1 MTKLEHAQQLRGIEQ
16 PHYNCAQSTL
26 IPFARELGLG
36 EEQAYQLAAHFGA
49 GMRHDSTCG
58 AVTGALMVL
67 GLKGLGEEQ
76 ARAFLEKFRAEHGA
90 LDCPALL
97 QAGEQAGM
105 EKKANCD
112 GLVLAAVR
120 AVQALTENNP

>member
-1 MTKLEHAQQLRGIEQ
+1 MTKLEHAQQLRNIEQ
-16 PHYNCAQSTL
+16 PHYNCAQSAL
-26 IPFARELGLG
+26 IPFARELGLE

-58 AVTGALMVL
+58 AVTGALMAL

-76 ARAFLEKFRAEHGA
+76 ARAFLDKFQAEHGA

-97 QAGEQAGM
+97 QAGEQAGLA
-105 EKKANCD
+105 KKANCD

-120 AVQALTENNP
+120 LAQELMEGNP